1 MSHIP
6 QQPIVS
12 GQCADVLE
20 ILQQHQRSNQPV
32 ISFYLT
38 ADCAIPE
45 AAARIHDLRSKG
57 FNIKT
62 TILPEVLYR
71 GKTRRKVALY
81 SLGSPLWP
89 SPEHLAKA
97 DQSKGEKP

>member
-1 MSHIP
+1 MSHFP
-6 QQPIVS
+6 QLPIVS
-12 GQCADVLE
+12 GQCADVLD

-45 AAARIHDLRSKG
+45 AAARIHDLRCKG

-62 TILPEVLYR
+62 TVLPEVLYR
-71 GKTRRKVALY
+71 GKTRRKVAQY

-89 SPEHLAKA
+89 SPEYVAKA
-97 DQSKGEKP
+97 NKSKRE

>member
-1 MSHIP
+1 MNHLP

-89 SPEHLAKA
+89 SPKYLAALNSTEGK
-97 DQSKGEKP
+97 K